1 MMLPNGWKKVK
12 LGQIMSFKNGL
23 NFSQVSNGKELNFL
37 GVSNFKSRKFIS
49 SEAQLDKIYLA
60 DFPNDDYLLKKDDL
74 VFVRSNGSKDLV
86 GRCVKMNESF
96 SKTTFSGFCIRGR
109 LSSSETTAD
118 YILHFIECGF
128 LKDKLRRESR
138 GTNISNLNQDILD
151 DFDIMLPPIEEQ
163 KKIAATLSVW
173 DSAIEKMEKLIEVK
187 YAQKKSLTC
196 KLIEKS
202 SEAKFKLGNVT
213 IDKSKWGKKKFKD
226 VFEFLPTNTYSRELM
241 SNDEGSIKNIHYGDV
256 LIKYAELLDVSLVK
270 IPCLKSSVDSSKMF
284 FLQSGDIVI
293 ADTAE
298 DETVGKAIEILNIE
312 DHLVVSG
319 LHTMLCR
326 PQKEMFYHGWLGY
339 YINSKEFHRQLIP
352 LITGIKVSSIA
363 KKDIIDTFILIPS
376 LQEQKI
382 IVETLSE
389 TNKEISLLKQQLE
402 NYKKQKQGLMQKLLT
417 GQWRVK

>member
-1 MMLPNGWKKVK
+1 MTLPNGWKKVK

-37 GVSNFKSRKFIS
+37 GVANFKSRKFIS

-60 DFPNDDYLLKKDDL
+60 DFPNDDYLLKTDDL

-86 GRCVKMNESF
+86 GRCVKMNDTF

-128 LKDKLRRESR
+128 LKDKLKRESR

-173 DSAIEKMEKLIEVK
+173 DSAIEKMEKLIEAKESGHAVLMNEMLK
-187 YAQKKSLTC
+187 NSKTWDCTCLSDIATIKKGKQLNAVDMISDGAYYVMNGGITP
-196 KLIEKS
+196 S
-202 SEAKFKLGNVT
+202 GNT
-213 IDKSKWGKKKFKD
+213 DDW
-226 VFEFLPTNTYSRELM
+226 N
-241 SNDEGSIKNIHYGDV
+241 
-256 LIKYAELLDVSLVK
+256 
-270 IPCLKSSVDSSKMF
+270 
-284 FLQSGDIVI
+284 
-293 ADTAE
+293 TAE
-298 DETVGKAIEILNIE
+298 NTISISEGGNSCGFVAFNKEKFWAGGHCYTLIDLNENISVRFLFHYLKNMEKEIMAMRVG
-312 DHLVVSG
+312 SG
-319 LHTMLCR
+319 L
-326 PQKEMFYHGWLGY
+326 PNIQKDS
-339 YINSKEFHRQLIP
+339 ISD
-352 LITGIKVSSIA
+352 IKVFYPS
-363 KKDIIDTFILIPS
+363 KKG
-376 LQEQKI
+376 QERI
-382 IVETLSE
+382 SGVLDDSLSE
-389 TNKEISLLKQQLE
+389 IALLKQQLE

>member
-1 MMLPNGWKKVK
+1 VK
-12 LGQIMSFKNGL
+12 LGQIMFFKNGL

-163 KKIAATLSVW
+163 KKIAATLLVW
-173 DSAIEKMEKLIEVK
+173 DSAIEKMEKLIEAK
-187 YAQKKSLTC
+187 ESLLTEYG
-196 KLIEKS
+196 KELFGRTEEKENENWS
-202 SEAKFKLGNVT
+202 TIALSNVLNEHG
-213 IDKSKWGKKKFKD
+213 DKSTGKEEVFSVSVHKGLVNQIEHLGRSFAAKD
-226 VFEFLPTNTYSRELM
+226 T
-241 SNDEGSIKNIHYGDV
+241 SNYNCVHYGDIV
-256 LIKYAELLDVSLVK
+256 YTKSPTGDFPLGIVKQSLVK
-270 IPCLKSSVDSSKMF
+270 
-284 FLQSGDIVI
+284 
-293 ADTAE
+293 E
-298 DETVGKAIEILNIE
+298 DV
-312 DHLVVSG
+312 VVSPLYG
-319 LHTMLCR
+319 VFTPKTFELGAILDFYFSSPINANNYLHPVAQKGAKNTINITNKKFLSAKLR
-326 PQKEMFYHGWLGY
+326 LPIDIKEQKKIAQFVQTTKKEMAVL
-339 YINSKEFHRQLIP
+339 Q
-352 LITGIKVSSIA
+352 
-363 KKDIIDTFILIPS
+363 DI
-376 LQEQKI
+376 
-382 IVETLSE
+382 
-389 TNKEISLLKQQLE
+389 LE
-402 NYKKQKQGLMQKLLT
+402 NYKKQKQGLAQKLLT

>member
-1 MMLPNGWKKVK
+1 MK

-163 KKIAATLSVW
+163 KKIAATLLVW
-173 DSAIEKMEKLIEVK
+173 DSAIEKMEKLIEAK
-187 YAQKKSLTC
+187 ESLLTEYG
-196 KLIEKS
+196 KELFGRTEEKENEKWS
-202 SEAKFKLGNVT
+202 TIALSNVLNEHG
-213 IDKSKWGKKKFKD
+213 DKSTGVEEVFSVSVHKGLVNQIEHLGRSFAAKD
-226 VFEFLPTNTYSRELM
+226 T
-241 SNDEGSIKNIHYGDV
+241 SNYNRVHYGDIV
-256 LIKYAELLDVSLVK
+256 YTKSPTGDFPLGIVKQSLVK
-270 IPCLKSSVDSSKMF
+270 
-284 FLQSGDIVI
+284 
-293 ADTAE
+293 E
-298 DETVGKAIEILNIE
+298 DV
-312 DHLVVSG
+312 VVSPLYG
-319 LHTMLCR
+319 VFTPQTFELGVILDFYFSSPINANNYLR
-326 PQKEMFYHGWLGY
+326 PVAQKGAKNTINITNKKFLSAKLRLPIDVKEQKKIAQFVQTTKKEMAVL
-339 YINSKEFHRQLIP
+339 Q
-352 LITGIKVSSIA
+352 
-363 KKDIIDTFILIPS
+363 DI
-376 LQEQKI
+376 
-382 IVETLSE
+382 
-389 TNKEISLLKQQLE
+389 LE

>member
-173 DSAIEKMEKLIEVK
+173 DSAIEKMEKLIESK
-187 YAQKKSLTC
+187 ETLLTEYGKDLFGKTEQKQNKNWATIAL
-196 KLIEKS
+196 
-202 SEAKFKLGNVT
+202 SEVLGEHG
-213 IDKSKWGKKKFKD
+213 DKSTGEEEVFSVSVHKGLVNQIEHLGRSFAAKD
-226 VFEFLPTNTYSRELM
+226 T
-241 SNDEGSIKNIHYGDV
+241 SNYNRVHYGDIV
-256 LIKYAELLDVSLVK
+256 YTKSPTGDFPLGIVKQSLIKEDVIVSPLYGVFTPQTFELGSILDFYFSSPINANNYLHPVAQKGAKNTINITNKKFLSAKLRLPIDVK
-270 IPCLKSSVDSSKMF
+270 EQKK
-284 FLQSGDIVI
+284 I
-293 ADTAE
+293 AQFVRT
-298 DETVGKAIEILNIE
+298 TK
-312 DHLVVSG
+312 
-319 LHTMLCR
+319 
-326 PQKEMFYHGWLGY
+326 KEMA
-339 YINSKEFHRQLIP
+339 
-352 LITGIKVSSIA
+352 V
-363 KKDIIDTFILIPS
+363 
-376 LQEQKI
+376 LQEI
-382 IVETLSE
+382 
-389 TNKEISLLKQQLE
+389 LE

>member
-1 MMLPNGWKKVK
+1 MMLPNGWKKMK

-163 KKIAATLSVW
+163 KKIAATLLVW
-173 DSAIEKMEKLIEVK
+173 DKEKKKMEKLIEAK
-187 YAQKKSLTC
+187 ESLLTEYG
-196 KLIEKS
+196 KELFGRTEEKENEKWS
-202 SEAKFKLGNVT
+202 TIALSNVLNEHG
-213 IDKSKWGKKKFKD
+213 DKSTGVEEVFSVSVHKGLVNQIEHLGRSFAAKD
-226 VFEFLPTNTYSRELM
+226 T
-241 SNDEGSIKNIHYGDV
+241 SNYNRVHYGDIV
-256 LIKYAELLDVSLVK
+256 YTKSPTGDFPLGIVKQSLVK
-270 IPCLKSSVDSSKMF
+270 
-284 FLQSGDIVI
+284 
-293 ADTAE
+293 E
-298 DETVGKAIEILNIE
+298 DV
-312 DHLVVSG
+312 VVSPLYG
-319 LHTMLCR
+319 VFTPQTFELGVILDFYFSSPINANNYLR
-326 PQKEMFYHGWLGY
+326 PVAQKGAKNTINITNKKFLSAKLRLPIDVKEQKKIAQFVQTTKKEMAVL
-339 YINSKEFHRQLIP
+339 Q
-352 LITGIKVSSIA
+352 
-363 KKDIIDTFILIPS
+363 DI
-376 LQEQKI
+376 
-382 IVETLSE
+382 
-389 TNKEISLLKQQLE
+389 LE